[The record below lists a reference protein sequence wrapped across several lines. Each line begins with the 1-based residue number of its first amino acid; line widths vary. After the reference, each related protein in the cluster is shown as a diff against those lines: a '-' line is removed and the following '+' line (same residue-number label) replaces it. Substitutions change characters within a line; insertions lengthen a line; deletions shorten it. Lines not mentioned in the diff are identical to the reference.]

1 MAFSTS
7 SLVFE
12 VKRRKPELIRPI
24 KPTPYEFK
32 NLSDIDDQQGLRF
45 HIPGLLIFKKNEV
58 MKAEDPVTVIREAI
72 SKALVSYYPLAGRLR
87 EGPNRKLM
95 VECTGEGVM
104 FTEASAGVS
113 LEELG
118 EPLQPPFPSLENLLY
133 DVPGSSGV
141 LDSPLLLIQVTRLTC
156 GGFIFASRLN
166 HAVSDAAGL
175 VQFMK
180 AIGEIARGAI
190 HLSVEPVWNRELL
203 SARDPP
209 CVTCLHHKCDQMP
222 DPKGVAMP
230 QTDEMLD
237 RCFFFGPQEVFALR
251 KSIPSHLSKSTWFEI
266 ITACIWRCR
275 AVALNLDPNDEM
287 RLLCAISGRGKV
299 NPKLPAGYYG
309 NTFVFSI
316 AVSTAGKLCQNP
328 LEYALQLVKK
338 AKDEV
343 TEEYIRSYT
352 DLMVIKGRPHVAA
365 VPGTYLV
372 SDVSRLGFID
382 VDFGWGKPVYGGPA
396 KGDVGDVPGV
406 TTFYIHRRNNK
417 GEEGIAAPI
426 CLPVDAMET
435 FVVELE
441 RMIREPEIIA

>member
-12 VKRRKPELIRPI
+12 VKRRQPELISPI
-24 KPTPYEFK
+24 KPTPYELK

-45 HIPGLLIFKKNEV
+45 HIPGLLFFKKNET
-58 MKAEDPVTVIREAI
+58 MKAKDPVTVIREAI
-72 SKALVSYYPLAGRLR
+72 SKALVPYYPLAGRLR
-87 EGPNRKLM
+87 EGPNRKLV

-104 FTEASAGVS
+104 FIEASADVS
-113 LEELG
+113 LEEFG
-118 EPLQPPFPSLENLLY
+118 EPLQPPFPCLENLIY
-133 DVPGSSGV
+133 DVPGYSGI

-180 AIGEIARGAI
+180 AIGEIARGAS

-203 SARDPP
+203 SARNPP
-209 CVTCLHHKCDQMP
+209 RVTCLHHKCDQMP
-222 DPKGVAMP
+222 GSEGVATP
-230 QTDEMLD
+230 PHEEMSD

-251 KSIPSHLSKSTWFEI
+251 QSIPSHLSKSTSFEL

-275 AVALNLDPNDEM
+275 AVALDLDPNEEM
-287 RLLCAISGRGKV
+287 RLLCAVSVQGKL
-299 NPKLPAGYYG
+299 NEKLPVGYYG
-309 NTFVFSI
+309 NSFVFSI
-316 AVSTAGKLCQNP
+316 AVSMAGKLRQNP
-328 LEYALQLVKK
+328 LEYSLQLVKK
-338 AKDEV
+338 AKEKV
-343 TEEYIRSYT
+343 TEEYIRSFT

-372 SDVSRLGFID
+372 SDVSRLGFRE

-396 KGDVGDVPGV
+396 KGDIGVVPGLA
-406 TTFYIHRRNNK
+406 TFYIHRKNNE
-417 GEEGIAAPI
+417 GEEGIVAPI

-441 RMIREPEIIA
+441 RMIGEPKIIA